1 MTGGLLRQTLS
12 LHPLGRLAP
21 PPPGVLATRSV
32 LVLNGTAALRAT
44 VAEAVRGLGGVVRED
59 ADGPVDVIV
68 DLALCGTGGED
79 WRPAMRRTV
88 AALRAVY
95 GDWADESAAG
105 RLRYLAVTSLGGT
118 MGLADQPDALPLSGA
133 WAGLAKTLPR
143 EFPVCGV
150 RVVDLGPVD
159 DPGAALVAELLADGP
174 LEVGVRGDR
183 RWTILPR
190 AAAVDGAEIVIE
202 PTDLVLI
209 TGGGRGIGFEFA
221 LDVASRTGCEV
232 VVSGRGPLPGP
243 DEDWSTA
250 DDGRFEE
257 LTKAAYRDRV
267 DPLPAV
273 RARIRRMREA
283 RSVVANL
290 ARARAAGAR
299 VRYEVCDVT
308 DAASVSALVA
318 SAGPRLAFVVHNAG
332 VDAPTRLANKT
343 PDQVLAVIAVKVDGF
358 SHLLAAL
365 GDRPLKALCAV
376 GSLTGRYGGMVG
388 QVDYAAANDGL
399 ARLAMWAGHRLA
411 YPVKSLSWP
420 TWDGLGLITNLE
432 AAARYMRPIPVAAG
446 LAAWRSELAHAGRGE
461 VGFLSEIGAVTP
473 GQLAGLVVPSD
484 WANRAPLLTRRFLLG
499 EVTAYQPGRL
509 FDTAHRVE
517 AGWAA
522 FLDDVRTGG
531 APGVPVSLALEYLL
545 AGAEWLAPPTGPDAI
560 ATAED
565 LWAWTPGLAV
575 PHGSCVLLRRARVVG
590 TANPWRVRVELLR
603 AGEPVAGAVF
613 AFGPRPEPRWSPAPA
628 ARPRRS
634 GADYRW
640 RPYAVDV
647 GPWREGAGGWT
658 TSVRPSRPADL
669 VVRTDPPE
677 FRLPVGHL
685 EAALAVSRA
694 DAGAVRWRADRLDLH
709 GVGSGV
715 PAREV
720 TAADDAFLVTGA
732 GNFPLIG
739 LSKSRW
745 VPS

>member
-1 MTGGLLRQTLS
+1 MTGGLVRQALS
-12 LHPLGRLAP
+12 PHPLGRLDP
-21 PPPGVLATRSV
+21 PPPGALTGRTA
-32 LVLNGTAALRAT
+32 LVLNGTAALRAS
-44 VAEAVRGLGGVVRED
+44 VADAVRALGGEVRDD
-59 ADGPVDVIV
+59 AGAPVDVVV

-79 WRPAMRRTV
+79 WRTAMRRTV
-88 AALRAVY
+88 EALRAVY
-95 GDWADESAAG
+95 GDWAGEAVAG

-118 MGLADQPDALPLSGA
+118 MGLADHPDALPLSGA

-143 EFPVCGV
+143 EFPVCAV
-150 RVVDLGPVD
+150 RVVDLGPVG
-159 DPGAALVAELLADGP
+159 DPGEALVAELLADGP

-190 AAAVDGAEIVIE
+190 AADADGAEIAVA
-202 PTDLVLI
+202 PTDVLLI

-221 LDVASRTGCEV
+221 LDVARRTGCEV
-232 VVSGRGPLPGP
+232 VVSGRGALPGP
-243 DEDWSTA
+243 EEGWAAA

-257 LTKAAYRDRV
+257 LVKAAYRDRA
-267 DPLPAV
+267 DPLPVV
-273 RARIRRMREA
+273 RARVRRMRET
-283 RSVVANL
+283 REVVANL
-290 ARARAAGAR
+290 ARARAVGAR

-343 PDQVLAVIAVKVDGF
+343 PEQVLDVIAVKVDGF
-358 SHLLAAL
+358 SHVLAAL

-388 QVDYAAANDGL
+388 QVDYAAANEGL
-399 ARLAMWAGHRLA
+399 ARLAMWAGHRLP

-432 AAARYMRPIPVAAG
+432 AAARYMRPISVEAG
-446 LAAWRSELAHAGRGE
+446 LAAWRSELTRAGSGE
-461 VGFLSEIGAVTP
+461 IGFLSDIGAVTP

-484 WANRAPLLTRRFLLG
+484 WENRASLLTRRFLLG
-499 EVTAYQPGRL
+499 TVTAHEPGRL
-509 FDTAHRVE
+509 FDTAHRLG

-531 APGVPVSLALEYLL
+531 APGVPVSVALEYLL
-545 AGAEWLAPPTGPDAI
+545 AGAEWLAPPIGPVAV
-560 ATAED
+560 AAAED
-565 LWAWTPGLAV
+565 LWAWPAGLAV
-575 PHGSCVLLRRARVVG
+575 PHGSCVLGRRARVVG
-590 TANPWRVRVELLR
+590 TSDRWRVRVELLR
-603 AGEPVAGAVF
+603 AGQPVAGAVVV
-613 AFGPRPEPRWSPAPA
+613 FGPRPEPRWSPAPA
-628 ARPRRS
+628 ASPRRS
-634 GADYRW
+634 AAGYRW

-647 GPWREGAGGWT
+647 GPWRAGDGGWT

-694 DAGAVRWRADRLDLH
+694 REGAARWRADRLDLH
-709 GVGSGV
+709 GEGPGAA
-715 PAREV
+715 ARDV
-720 TAADDAFLVTGA
+720 TASGDDYLVTGD
-732 GNFPLIG
+732 GGVPLISVSG
-739 LSKSRW
+739 SRW
-745 VPS
+745 VPA